1 MLKGIRG
8 SSILF
13 SNQFDKQQSFYLK
26 SDFVNNLYD
35 YYRLGGYYTILSSEI
50 ITLCIYFSSFLGFL
64 FLTHCIKYDKLLELD
79 NTQEPETFLTIL
91 DFNSFTNMEPGFI
104 GLSIL
109 FGCFFLFKIFTLID
123 QMRIFSK
130 IRKFLHTNI
139 KLSDSDLR
147 HLTWEEIIYKIKEI
161 YNEPQINV
169 YLLSSRITIG
179 DNILLSLFDKNIIT
193 LKYLSSLMEFN
204 LKFCFVSALLN
215 YERLINYESIEDPKK
230 IKNKIKQRIRYI
242 AVLEFLLMPLLV
254 LCSLFFN
261 LIYFAERFYHHPGG
275 LFAFEW
281 TRYCKWKWRAYNE
294 LESNFEQR
302 LEEIRPTSNQ
312 YVNHFKNP
320 LFQILKQFTY
330 HVLSLTFVFFLL
342 ISFLNQNAL
351 LSLVV
356 IGDRSVLWFLGIL
369 GSVLSLLRSYSA
381 KNVTTKSV
389 KKEMKFILD
398 TMELEDEEWIKT
410 AHKKKSC
417 KRFLYYFNYKIL
429 NILYGGIKTI
439 VAPFELWNLQYELD
453 EIVYFLR
460 NSFVKHPYLGY
471 ISKFSIFEKDDF
483 MYCEDKKKETS
494 LKIFKKQYEK
504 TSIILRI
511 N

>member
-1 MLKGIRG
+1 
-8 SSILF
+8 
-13 SNQFDKQQSFYLK
+13 
-26 SDFVNNLYD
+26 
-35 YYRLGGYYTILSSEI
+35 
-50 ITLCIYFSSFLGFL
+50 FLGFL

-242 AVLEFLLMPLLV
+242 AVLEFLLM
-254 LCSLFFN
+254 
-261 LIYFAERFYHHPGG
+261 
-275 LFAFEW
+275 
-281 TRYCKWKWRAYNE
+281 
-294 LESNFEQR
+294 
-302 LEEIRPTSNQ
+302 
-312 YVNHFKNP
+312 
-320 LFQILKQFTY
+320 
-330 HVLSLTFVFFLL
+330 
-342 ISFLNQNAL
+342 
-351 LSLVV
+351 
-356 IGDRSVLWFLGIL
+356 
-369 GSVLSLLRSYSA
+369 
-381 KNVTTKSV
+381 
-389 KKEMKFILD
+389 
-398 TMELEDEEWIKT
+398 
-410 AHKKKSC
+410 
-417 KRFLYYFNYKIL
+417 
-429 NILYGGIKTI
+429 
-439 VAPFELWNLQYELD
+439 
-453 EIVYFLR
+453 
-460 NSFVKHPYLGY
+460 
-471 ISKFSIFEKDDF
+471 
-483 MYCEDKKKETS
+483 
-494 LKIFKKQYEK
+494 
-504 TSIILRI
+504 
-511 N
+511 